1 MDGKLVLKKI
11 KCKGFTLITL
21 TQDDDD
27 DDVDEI
33 YRK

>member
-1 MDGKLVLKKI
+1 MDGKLVKKKT

-27 DDVDEI
+27 DVDEI